1 MMLMKHFSLLLFLLF
16 SLNSLYA
23 QKPVEKGKDSL
34 LIYEDL
40 FLDNLEKKDIEK
52 TIYYGEKWKKES
64 ERVSFKK
71 DYCQLI
77 IIMLTI

>member
-52 TIYYGEKWKKES
+52 TI
-64 ERVSFKK
+64 
-71 DYCQLI
+71 
-77 IIMLTI
+77 